1 MLGEVLVNK
10 HVTGKT
16 STRGKYNLKE
26 SWRHNLNKEKKE
38 RFMTCEKRQGDIW
51 FKRIDSYK
59 IDRIKNW
66 KEIVQQ
72 TLILTWNFIQLF

>member
-1 MLGEVLVNK
+1 
-10 HVTGKT
+10 
-16 STRGKYNLKE
+16 
-26 SWRHNLNKEKKE
+26 
-38 RFMTCEKRQGDIW
+38 MTCEKRQGGIW